1 MPPKPKN
8 QPPANPTGL
17 DAAGQK
23 EADKVTS
30 VENQEMMKLMRQE
43 IRTLRKQNEEEERL
57 INLYNLEKD
66 KLNNLWVISK
76 KELDDN
82 KSELMNK
89 ERELK
94 DLDEN
99 HIMTKNLYKQ
109 KVKHLLFQ
117 NQDYHGEMKIKLEQN

>member
-1 MPPKPKN
+1 MPPKPL
-8 QPPANPTGL
+8 PPPNNANGL
-17 DAAGQK
+17 DPAGAK
-23 EADKVTS
+23 EADKVLT

-66 KLNNLWVISK
+66 KLNNLWVIGK
-76 KELDDN
+76 KELEDN

>member
-1 MPPKPKN
+1 MPPKPNNK
-8 QPPANPTGL
+8 PPANPTGL
-17 DAAGQK
+17 DAGGQK

-76 KELDDN
+76 KELEDN

-117 NQDYHGEMKIKLEQN
+117 TRTIMEK

>member
-1 MPPKPKN
+1 
-8 QPPANPTGL
+8 L
-17 DAAGQK
+17 
-23 EADKVTS
+23 
-30 VENQEMMKLMRQE
+30 RQE
-43 IRTLRKQNEEEERL
+43 IRSLRKTNEEEERL

-66 KLNNLWVISK
+66 KLNNLWVIAK
-76 KELDDN
+76 KDLDDN